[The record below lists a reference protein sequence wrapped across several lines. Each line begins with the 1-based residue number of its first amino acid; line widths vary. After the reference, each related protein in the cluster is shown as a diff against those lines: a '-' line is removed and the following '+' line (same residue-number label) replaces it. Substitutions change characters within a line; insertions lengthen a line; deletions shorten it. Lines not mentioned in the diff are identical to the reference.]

1 MYFMGSSWCGF
12 RLRPLDERA
21 AGKSTLGDL
30 TRFRGVLYLQ
40 DRPDAGRGHTR
51 GLHVAAGREA
61 RRAARRHIGRA
72 AAEHDVAPPRADD
85 LAWVDVEQP
94 RELVRIGRV
103 HARPAQREH
112 ALAATGLCNRVVEL
126 ALVP

>member
-12 RLRPLDERA
+12 RLRPQDERA

-40 DRPDAGRGHTR
+40 DRPDAGRGHAR

-61 RRAARRHIGRA
+61 RRAARRHICRA
-72 AAEHDVAPPRADD
+72 AAEYDVAPLWVHD
-85 LAWVDVEQP
+85 LALMDAQQP
-94 RELVRIGRV
+94 RELVRVGRV
-103 HARPAQREH
+103 HARPTEREH
-112 ALAATGLCNRVVEL
+112 ALAPTGLCDGVVEL
-126 ALVP
+126 AL